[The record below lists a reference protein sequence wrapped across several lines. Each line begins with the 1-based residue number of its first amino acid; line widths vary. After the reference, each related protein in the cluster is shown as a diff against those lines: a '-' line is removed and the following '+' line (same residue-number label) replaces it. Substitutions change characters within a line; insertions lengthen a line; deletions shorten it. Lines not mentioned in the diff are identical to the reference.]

1 MKIFA
6 VAVIPISLFHL
17 IIGLA
22 YVLVVAMARSASRIA
37 KTGWVPVAI
46 PQPNHAPEI
55 APIDIED
62 AETTE
67 EAHGFFF
74 KPQGRNIDIVTRDS
88 PRHALQHAGALSH
101 SLADRTF
108 FAYRLHRLTF

>member
-46 PQPNHAPEI
+46 PQPNPAPEI

-74 KPQGRNIDIVTRDS
+74 KPQGRNIDIVTRGI
-88 PRHALQHAGALSH
+88 ALAMLYNMPGPYPIRWQIVHF
-101 SLADRTF
+101 SLIGFTA
-108 FAYRLHRLTF
+108 